1 MEIFWEN
8 IFMGYGS
15 IAVPTN
21 GLVQILAPNG
31 WGTRNVK
38 NAVKPVREAHI
49 SVRCED
55 KHQII
60 VAALKSS
67 GLFEE

>member
-1 MEIFWEN
+1 MAIFGGN
-8 IFMGYGS
+8 IFMVCGS

-31 WGTRNVK
+31 WGTRNIK
-38 NAVKPVREAHI
+38 NALKALRETQFSVKCI
-49 SVRCED
+49 D
-55 KHQII
+55 KQQII
-60 VAALKSS
+60 VALLKSS

>member
-1 MEIFWEN
+1 
-8 IFMGYGS
+8 MGYGS

-31 WGTRNVK
+31 WGTCNVK